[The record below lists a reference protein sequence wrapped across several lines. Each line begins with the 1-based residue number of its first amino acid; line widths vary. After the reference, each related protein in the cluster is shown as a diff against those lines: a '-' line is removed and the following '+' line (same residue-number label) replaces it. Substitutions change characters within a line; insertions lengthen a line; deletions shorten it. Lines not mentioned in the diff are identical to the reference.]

1 MATVL
6 VADDDPA
13 NRELVVTLLRYAG
26 HTPLQA
32 EDGAQALALV
42 LQHRPDLVVCDI
54 LMPTMDGY
62 AFARHL
68 RESADARVRAT
79 EVIFYTATFLEHEA
93 RALAAACGVH
103 TVLAKPSEPEAIL
116 HAVEHA
122 LAPGGLAQA
131 PAERGAA
138 AFERD
143 HVQLITDKL
152 IDKLAL
158 LEQANARLQGL
169 SGLSLGLSFAR
180 DPQQLL
186 ETFCHGV
193 QRLFA
198 AQAAIT
204 AVARA
209 GEGGGLHW
217 CATGPEAEPPGLR
230 PAVAAALADMADLGN
245 LEGKEGQEGAGGL
258 DDPPATRRIDLARPE
273 GWQGGAAL
281 AQALRGY
288 LPLAR
293 WAWLVPIAAH
303 TACDGLVLLLG
314 TQEDEPALQ
323 PGSGGSSGAQALEA
337 QAAHFGR
344 VFENIRLYA
353 QVQQQLDQLRAQERE
368 REATDALLR
377 LEHASASALA
387 GADALDAGAQAVLR
401 ILCESQG
408 WVFAR
413 FWLAD
418 DARGVLRVASYW
430 SLPGM
435 EPPEPPEGLA
445 RLVLRKGEGLA
456 GRVWASGEPLWVPD
470 LLADPRVVQKGLVQN
485 GAVASASLLPVVS
498 GGQVFGVLALL
509 AHGPRTPDARQQAS
523 VQAICQQLGQ
533 FVRTKLGERRV
544 QRLHRVS
551 SVLSDINSLIVR
563 ATDRDELFAEACRI
577 AVETGR
583 FRKAW
588 IGMLTHAPWRLQT
601 IMAAVSDAPLTAEA
615 LLSIREAMQSQIQ
628 GGGNRLTQLLEQGQ
642 PIFENDIAASDWPG
656 VRERALSAG
665 SRSLAILPLV
675 VERRTVGL
683 VVLHSLEVGFFD
695 DEECQLLL
703 ELAGNLAFAM
713 EHLRR
718 AEQINRLAYYD
729 ALTGQANGMLF
740 RERLAQHL
748 QAAAERQTLVLA
760 MVDIERFKS
769 INDSLGRHVGDEV
782 LRQIG
787 ERMARL
793 LHGASHMA
801 RVGSDQFAVLF
812 DEEGAEIEV
821 ARMLQD
827 FYRQCF
833 ADPIV
838 ASGTELRVSGRIGV
852 ARFPVDGDSAEA
864 LYHNAEAA
872 MKRSKSSMDQVLFYD
887 ARMTEVIAAK
897 LALENRLRRA
907 LQAGEFTLH
916 YQPKV
921 DCVARRTVGLEALIR
936 WHDPERG
943 VVAPG
948 EFIPLMEETGLIV
961 EVGAW
966 ALRQALADRRAW
978 QAQGLAQP
986 PRVAVN
992 VSAIQLRRADFLDLV
1007 RTLLA
1012 HQAPGDD
1019 AGIDLEITESAVLQQ
1034 VEKTVHTLHALR
1046 ALGLDIAI
1054 DDFGTGYS
1062 SLAYLAK
1069 LPVQVLKI
1077 DQSFIAAMASD
1088 ADAQT
1093 LVDTMVS
1100 LAHALRMKVVAEGVE
1115 TEEQAALL
1123 KMLRCD
1129 VMQGYLISR
1138 PLAPQALLPWLLQHQ
1153 QQHPGAAR
1161 QGELRDMRHT
1171 A

>member
-6 VADDDPA
+6 VADDEPV
-13 NRELVVTLLRYAG
+13 NRELVVTLLKYAG
-26 HTPLQA
+26 HQA
-32 EDGAQALALV
+32 LEAIDGAQALDCV
-42 LQHRPDLVVCDI
+42 LLYRPDLVICDI

-62 AFARHL
+62 EFARRL
-68 RESADARVRAT
+68 REDTRVQAIQ
-79 EVIFYTATFLEHEA
+79 VIFYSATFLEHEA
-93 RALAAACGVH
+93 RVLAAACGVH
-103 TVLAKPSEPEAIL
+103 TVLAKPCEPELIL
-116 HAVEHA
+116 QTVERA
-122 LAPGGLAQA
+122 LAPGGLDQRVAGH
-131 PAERGAA
+131 GAS
-138 AFERD
+138 FERE
-143 HVQLITDKL
+143 HVQLISDKL
-152 IDKLAL
+152 IEKVAE
-158 LEQANARLQGL
+158 LEQANVRLQGL
-169 SGLSLGLSFAR
+169 SRLSLGLSFAR

-186 ETFCHGV
+186 ETFCRGV
-193 QRLFA
+193 QDLFA

-204 AVARA
+204 AVLRV
-209 GEGGGLHW
+209 GDKGMDW
-217 CATGPEAEPPGLR
+217 CATGLPGDEPPGLR
-230 PAVAAALADMADLGN
+230 PAVAEALAGMARQGN
-245 LEGKEGQEGAGGL
+245 GSA
-258 DDPPATRRIDLARPE
+258 PATRRIDLDPPA
-273 GWQGGAAL
+273 GVDGGTGGSGCAPL
-281 AQALRGY
+281 AQALRAC
-288 LPLAR
+288 LPQAR
-293 WAWLVPIAAH
+293 WALLVPIAAH
-303 TACDGLVLLLG
+303 SACDGCVVLLGAREGEL
-314 TQEDEPALQ
+314 P
-323 PGSGGSSGAQALEA
+323 PGGSEAQALEA

-353 QVQQQLDQLRAQERE
+353 QEQDQLAQLRAQERE
-368 REATDALLR
+368 RECTEALLR
-377 LEHASASALA
+377 LEHATASALA
-387 GADALDAGAQAVLR
+387 GADGLDAGALAVLR
-401 ILCESQG
+401 ILCEAQD

-413 FWLAD
+413 FWIAD
-418 DARGVLRVASYW
+418 DARGVLRVVAHW

-435 EPPEPPEGLA
+435 APPEPPEGLA
-445 RLVLRKGEGLA
+445 RLVLHKGEGLA
-456 GRVWASGEPLWVPD
+456 GHVWASGEPLWVPD
-470 LLADPRVVQKGLVQN
+470 LRAEPRVVQKGLVQSDV
-485 GAVASASLLPVVS
+485 VASASLLPVVS
-498 GGQVFGVLALL
+498 GGQVFGVLALR
-509 AHGPRTPDARQQAS
+509 ARGARVPDGRQQAS

-533 FVRTKLGERRV
+533 FARTKLGERRV

-588 IGMLTHAPWRLQT
+588 IGMLSHTPWRLQA
-601 IMAAVSDAPLTAEA
+601 IMAAVSDVPLSAEA
-615 LLSIREAMQSQIQ
+615 LLSIREAMQQQLQ
-628 GGGNRLTQLLEQGQ
+628 GGGVRLEQLLEHGQ

-675 VERRTVGL
+675 VERQAVGL

-713 EHLRR
+713 EHLQR

-729 ALTGQANGMLF
+729 VLTGQANGMLF

-748 QAAAERQTLVLA
+748 HAAAERQTLVLA

-782 LRQIG
+782 LRQVG
-787 ERMARL
+787 ARMAQL
-793 LHGASHMA
+793 LRGASHMA

-812 DEEGAEIEV
+812 DEELAEIEV

-833 ADPIV
+833 SDPVV
-838 ASGTELRVSGRIGV
+838 ASGVELRVSGRIGV
-852 ARFPVDGDSAEA
+852 ARFPMDGDSAEA

-872 MKRSKSSMDQVLFYD
+872 MKRSKTSMDQVLFYD

-907 LQAGEFTLH
+907 LQASEFTLH

-936 WHDPERG
+936 WNDPERG
-943 VVAPG
+943 LVSPG
-948 EFIPLMEETGLIV
+948 DFIPLMEETGLIV

-966 ALRQALADRRAW
+966 ALRQALADRRSW
-978 QAQGLAQP
+978 QAQGMHP

-992 VSAIQLRRADFLDLV
+992 VSAIQLQRAEFLGMV

-1012 HQAPGDD
+1012 QEPGEP
-1019 AGIDLEITESAVLQQ
+1019 GIDLEITESAVLQQ
-1034 VEKTVHTLHALR
+1034 VDKTVQTLHDLR

-1062 SLAYLAK
+1062 SLSYLAR

-1077 DQSFIAAMASD
+1077 DQSFVSAMASD

-1093 LVDTMVS
+1093 LVDTMIS

-1123 KMLRCD
+1123 KILRCD

-1138 PLAPQALLPWLLQHQ
+1138 PLAGEALLQWLQRQ
-1153 QQHPGAAR
+1153 SGHPQGAVR
-1161 QGELRDMRHT
+1161 QGP
-1171 A
+1171 